1 MLPRERTD
9 LEMQKFQE
17 TSDSKVAIGMIL
29 SADSYAAL
37 DGRYVLI
44 NTGTTVDDSTE
55 TSNEATQ
62 LNALLAVLRTAG
74 LLAP

>member
-1 MLPRERTD
+1 MLSRSD
-9 LEMQKFQE
+9 LETQKFIE
-17 TSDSKVAIGMIL
+17 TSDGKVAVRLVL
-29 SADSYAAL
+29 SSDSYDVL
-37 DGRYVLI
+37 DARYVVI